1 MQVTSTT
8 NVNCAIIGGEK
19 PIDFKISTN
28 PEFFNILSK
37 SLYSNPVKA
46 VAREILCN
54 AWDAHIEANQVRLVE
69 VTTTETT
76 FSIKDY
82 GNGIPKEKM
91 AEIYAIYG
99 ASTKQNDEN
108 QTGGFGLGCKAP
120 FALVD
125 NFEVISCNNGIKT
138 VYQLNKSSIST
149 DGKPAIVPII
159 SIPTEESG
167 LTVIITAE
175 DYVIQNLLTEALKII
190 YGADIPTLVNGVK
203 KYGVYIDKSEGFAF
217 DTSISIN
224 SKIAIRYGNVIYPI
238 NGSDLDKLDNEY
250 NQVRNILDY
259 ICYNS
264 DKKLIFLAPS
274 NSLVLSPSRETL
286 HYCDK
291 TIDTI
296 KTIFDKFLKRF
307 HKIPEKDLINCYYD
321 AFSKRNFNFIS
332 DKIDNS
338 YDYKY
343 IHNYKEYLECY
354 TYHHF
359 RRSIY
364 HNYLAF
370 ASYVKF
376 NKDSGEFVKELT
388 NPFLKTIKG
397 FKQYSSNLFYKEVTT
412 WIYKKIF
419 KPIIVKA
426 DSLNIP
432 LKNLNIIHNTYR
444 SINIIDASSFIG
456 EIDKYVSQ
464 FLKKEVYFCKQ
475 KKYLIDYL
483 VQKGIRDTLFYKVT
497 NKKELEKY
505 QELFTRLHYKINVID
520 IPKIETKEKR
530 KQAEIKCYSLAKG
543 KSISFYWSDVYN
555 NPIWIT
561 KDQMKTYDAVI
572 FNPKSS
578 YFYDFKDS
586 ELEIILE
593 KLSSNILVVTSNTL
607 YNKIL
612 SLGVPSLKEF
622 VKTKLKEKILTDPEL
637 QYLCG
642 SNVRRLSKYFDVE
655 KIKELMYMCSIEHIK
670 IKNFDFLL
678 KYRFFQINNSV
689 YNLISRFNYQGLI
702 PLSPNLKR
710 FVKDI
715 LRSNIKY
722 LPALDCPLTEEDK
735 EFILKY
741 ILIRKPL

>member
-54 AWDAHIEANQVRLVE
+54 AWDAHIEANQVRPVE

-91 AEIYAIYG
+91 AEIYAVYG

-159 SIPTEESG
+159 SVPTEESG

-175 DYVIQNLLTEALKII
+175 DHIIHSLLVETIKII
-190 YGADIPTLVNGVK
+190 YGANIPTFVNNVK
-203 KYGVYIDKSEGFAF
+203 KYGVYIDKSEGFVV
-217 DTSISIN
+217 DTSTLLN
-224 SKIAIRYGNVIYPI
+224 SKIAIKYGNVIYPI
-238 NGSDLDKLDNEY
+238 NESDLDKLDDEY
-250 NQVRNILDY
+250 KRVREILDY
-259 ICYNS
+259 ICYYS
-264 DKKLIFLAPS
+264 DKKLILLAPP

-286 HYCDK
+286 HYCNK
-291 TIDTI
+291 TLDTI

-307 HKIPEKDLINCYYD
+307 YKIPEKDLFNCYYN
-321 AFSKRNFNFIS
+321 AFSNRDIKITK
-332 DKIDNS
+332 DKINDS
-338 YDYKY
+338 YDHKY

-364 HNYLAF
+364 HNYLEF
-370 ASYVKF
+370 TSYVKF
-376 NKDSGEFVKELT
+376 NKDSGEFVKELA
-388 NPFLKTIKG
+388 NPFLKTIKE

-412 WIYKKIF
+412 WVYKKIF

-426 DSLNIP
+426 DSLDTS
-432 LKNLNIIHNTYR
+432 LKNLNIIYDNYK
-444 SINIIDASSFIG
+444 SINVMDASSFIG
-456 EIDKYVSQ
+456 EIDKYTSQ
-464 FLKKEVYFCKQ
+464 FLKKEIYFCKQ

-555 NPIWIT
+555 NPIWVT

-642 SNVRRLSKYFDVE
+642 SNVRRLSKYFDIE

-670 IKNFDFLL
+670 IKDFDFLL
-678 KYRFFQINNSV
+678 KYRFFQVNNSV

-702 PLSPNLKR
+702 PLSPNLKK

>member
-54 AWDAHIEANQVRLVE
+54 AWDAHIEANQIRPVE

-91 AEIYAIYG
+91 AEIYAVYG

-149 DGKPAIVPII
+149 DGKPAIIPII
-159 SIPTEESG
+159 SVPTKESG

-203 KYGVYIDKSEGFAF
+203 KYGVYIDKSEGFVI
-217 DTSISIN
+217 DTSTLLN
-224 SKIAIRYGNVIYPI
+224 SKIAIKYGNVIYPI
-238 NGSDLDKLDNEY
+238 NGSDLDKLDDEY
-250 NQVRNILDY
+250 KRVREILDY
-259 ICYNS
+259 ICYYS
-264 DKKLIFLAPS
+264 DKKLILLAPP

-291 TIDTI
+291 TLDTL

-307 HKIPEKDLINCYYD
+307 YKIPEKDLFNCYYN
-321 AFSKRNFNFIS
+321 AFSNRDIKITG
-332 DKIDNS
+332 DKINDS
-338 YDYKY
+338 YDHKY

-354 TYHHF
+354 IYHHF

-370 ASYVKF
+370 TSYTKF
-376 NKDSGEFVKELT
+376 NKDSGEFAKELA
-388 NPFLKTIKG
+388 NPFLKTVKK

-419 KPIIVKA
+419 KSIIVKA
-426 DSLNIP
+426 NFLGIS
-432 LKNLNIIHNTYR
+432 LKNLNIIYDNYN

-456 EIDKYVSQ
+456 EIDKYTSQ

-520 IPKIETKEKR
+520 VPKIETKEKR

-543 KSISFYWSDVYN
+543 KGISFYWSDVYN
-555 NPIWIT
+555 NPIWVT

-572 FNPKSS
+572 FKPKSS
-578 YFYDFKDS
+578 YFYNFKGS

-637 QYLCG
+637 QYLCS
-642 SNVRRLSKYFDVE
+642 SNIRRLSKYFDVE
-655 KIKELMYMCSIEHIK
+655 KIKNLMYMCSIEHIK
-670 IKNFDFLL
+670 IKDFDFLL